1 MKVSVGSR
9 FESGWQ
15 IKRRAL
21 GRTGLSVPEIGF
33 GCGPTAGLMVR
44 GDAQTRRGI
53 VARALEIG
61 IDYFDTAPA
70 YGATLSEQNLG
81 TTLRALAVTP
91 LIATKI
97 VLELGDLNDIPGAVT
112 RSVEGSI
119 ERLGVKQLD
128 LVQLHNRV
136 AEARAVK
143 ADIGTGAML
152 TVDDVL
158 AANGVVP
165 ALERLKARGIV
176 AHIGC
181 CAYGGEPAAVAKLID
196 SGTFE
201 TVLVYYNLANQSAFG
216 PCPLRLRDYARLGAR
231 AAAAGMG
238 VIALRAFD
246 GGALL
251 NNPPPALTAFAQEVG
266 IDLAELALRFVLSNE
281 HIATSLV
288 GFSDLAQIEAAGVA
302 AEAGALPTAIL
313 RRAQSWQ
320 H

>member
-1 MKVSVGSR
+1 M
-9 FESGWQ
+9 
-15 IKRRAL
+15 KRRPL

-44 GDAQTRRGI
+44 GEAKARRDV
-53 VARALEIG
+53 VARALELG

-70 YGATLSEQNLG
+70 YGDTLSEQNLG
-81 TTLRALAVTP
+81 ATLRALGAKP

-97 VLELGDLNDIPGAVT
+97 VLELGDLDDIPGAVT

-119 ERLGVKQLD
+119 ARLGVKRLD

-136 AEARAVK
+136 ATARAAK

-158 AANGVVP
+158 AAGGVVP
-165 ALERLKARGIV
+165 ALERLRARGLV
-176 AHIGC
+176 VHIGC

-196 SGTFE
+196 SGAFE
-201 TVLVYYNLANQSAFG
+201 TVLVHYSLVNPSAFD
-216 PCPLRLRDYARLGAR
+216 PCPPGLRNYAQIGAR

-238 VIALRAFD
+238 TIALRAFD
-246 GGALL
+246 GGALI
-251 NNPPPALTAFAQEVG
+251 NNPPKALTTFAQEVG
-266 IDLAELALRFVLSNE
+266 MDLAVLALRFVLSNE
-281 HIATSLV
+281 NLATTLV
-288 GFSDLAQIEAAGVA
+288 GFSDLAQIEAASA
-302 AEAGALPTAIL
+302 AADAGKLPTAIL
-313 RRAQSWQ
+313 RRAQASP

>member
-1 MKVSVGSR
+1 M
-9 FESGWQ
+9 
-15 IKRRAL
+15 KRRPL

-44 GDAQTRRGI
+44 GDAKTRRDVI
-53 VARALEIG
+53 ARALELG

-70 YGATLSEQNLG
+70 YGGTLSEQNLG
-81 TTLRALAVTP
+81 ATLRALNAKP

-97 VLELGDLNDIPGAVT
+97 VLELSDLDDIPSAVT

-119 ERLGVKQLD
+119 ARLGVKRLD

-136 AEARAVK
+136 AAERAPK

-158 AANGVVP
+158 AADGIVP
-165 ALERLKARGIV
+165 TLERLRARGLV

-181 CAYGGEPAAVAKLID
+181 CAYGGEPATVTKLID
-196 SGTFE
+196 SGAFE
-201 TVLVYYNLANQSAFG
+201 TVLVYYSLVNQSAFDA
-216 PCPLRLRDYARLGAR
+216 CPQGLRDYAQIGAH

-246 GGALL
+246 GGALI
-251 NNPPPALTAFAQEVG
+251 NNPPEALTALAQDIG
-266 IDLAELALRFVLSNE
+266 MDLPVLALRFVLSNE
-281 HIATSLV
+281 RVATSLV
-288 GFSDLAQIEAAGVA
+288 GFSDLAQIEAACA
-302 AEAGALPTAIL
+302 AADTGKLPTDIL
-313 RRAQSWQ
+313 GRARALCC
-320 H
+320 

>member
-1 MKVSVGSR
+1 M
-9 FESGWQ
+9 
-15 IKRRAL
+15 KRRPL

-44 GDAQTRRGI
+44 GDAKTRRDV
-53 VARALEIG
+53 VARALERG

-70 YGATLSEQNLG
+70 YGGTLSEQNLG
-81 TTLRALAVTP
+81 ETLHALGAKP

-97 VLELGDLNDIPGAVT
+97 VLELGDLDDIPGAVA

-119 ERLGVKQLD
+119 ARLGVQRLD

-136 AEARAVK
+136 AAARAAK

-158 AANGVVP
+158 AADGVVP
-165 ALERLKARGIV
+165 ALERLRARGLI

-181 CAYGGEPAAVAKLID
+181 CAYGGEPAAIARLID
-196 SGTFE
+196 SGAFE
-201 TVLVYYNLANQSAFG
+201 TMLVYYNLANRSALDQG
-216 PCPLRLRDYARLGAR
+216 LKGQRDYKRMGAR

-251 NNPPPALTAFAQEVG
+251 NDPPDQLTTLADDAG
-266 IDLAELALRFVLSNE
+266 IDLPTLALRFVLSNE
-281 HIATSLV
+281 AVATTLV
-288 GFSDLAQIEAAGVA
+288 GFSDLAQIEAASTA
-302 AEAGALPTAIL
+302 ADAGKLPTAIL
-313 RRAQSWQ
+313 RRVDAWQ
-320 H
+320 G